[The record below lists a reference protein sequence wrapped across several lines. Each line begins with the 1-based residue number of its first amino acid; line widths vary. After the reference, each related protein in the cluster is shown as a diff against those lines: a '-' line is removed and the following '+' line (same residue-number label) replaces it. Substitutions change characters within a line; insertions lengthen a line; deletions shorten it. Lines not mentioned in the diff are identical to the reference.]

1 MIIIKKKFVKHLQ
14 KACGTPV
21 KSQCLRLFRRNRTE
35 GNRRTTKG
43 SSFLQ
48 IREEEEAD
56 VTGKSEASV
65 IGREGR
71 GPRIGRRLIG
81 RSVLEG
87 SRDSGIRL
95 HTFLPGGLAAA
106 SAVVVWT
113 PARGRR
119 HGFVLFGEE
128 GCVASCSAYGITV
141 TTERA
146 TLKVSL
152 TSFRPGLD
160 VDLPGK
166 PEKWL
171 FAVPPRSAGDPCSTY
186 FEFLNPGRDRWR
198 CFIFF
203 SLSLS
208 LYLS

>member
-119 HGFVLFGEE
+119 HGFVLFGGGLRGFVLCLRHYRDDRESNAKSLVDIVPTRTRRWPPGE
-128 GCVASCSAYGITV
+128 TWKMIIR
-141 TTERA
+141 RA
-146 TLKVSL
+146 TALRRGSML
-152 TSFRPGLD
+152 NIFRIFESGT
-160 VDLPGK
+160 
-166 PEKWL
+166 
-171 FAVPPRSAGDPCSTY
+171 RSVTVFY
-186 FEFLNPGRDRWR
+186 FL
-198 CFIFF
+198 F